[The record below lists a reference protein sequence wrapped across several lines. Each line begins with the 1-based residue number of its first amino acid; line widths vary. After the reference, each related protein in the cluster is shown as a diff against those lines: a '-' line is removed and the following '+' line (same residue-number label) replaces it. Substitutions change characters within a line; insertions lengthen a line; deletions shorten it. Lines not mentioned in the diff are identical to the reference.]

1 MDIVTPS
8 VTFFPESD
16 YTVIK
21 KYCKKMFLT
30 LSKKDTTIIY
40 IFMKSKNQLLL
51 LEKKSKLP
59 KSWPHITILLP

>member
-21 KYCKKMFLT
+21 KYCKKIFLT

-51 LEKKSKLP
+51 LENKSKLP
-59 KSWPHITILLP
+59 KIWPHITILLP

>member
-21 KYCKKMFLT
+21 KILQKNIFDPFQKRYNNH
-30 LSKKDTTIIY
+30 IY
-40 IFMKSKNQLLL
+40 IYEKQKSVI
-51 LEKKSKLP
+51 
-59 KSWPHITILLP
+59 ITRK